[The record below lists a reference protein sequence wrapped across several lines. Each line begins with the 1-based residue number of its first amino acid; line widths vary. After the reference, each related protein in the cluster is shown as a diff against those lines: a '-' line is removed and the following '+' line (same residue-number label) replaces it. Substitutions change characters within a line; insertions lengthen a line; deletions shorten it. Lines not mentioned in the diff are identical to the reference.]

1 MRALLVAGMRFA
13 EAELA
18 KNHFFER
25 AMLRKFRLSELLIL
39 FLAVFLI
46 FVSEYY
52 YLVLKDHDRAV
63 FIGLWPPTMMLF
75 LVYFNLKKQQ

>member
-1 MRALLVAGMRFA
+1 
-13 EAELA
+13 
-18 KNHFFER
+18 
-25 AMLRKFRLSELLIL
+25 MLKKFKISELVIV

-52 YLVLKDHDRAV
+52 YLVLKDHDRAL
-63 FIGLWPPTMMLF
+63 FIGLWPPTMVIF